1 MLEKYVSF
9 FGAQSFIILDHLST
23 ARCSSARCNESNAWF
38 DPFLRY
44 DWVENRALDA
54 ALNVLSCL
62 CKLWVGVHTLDI
74 RRIGRALSKLVFALW
89 KSRCSIDGS
98 LLRGPCFWFL
108 DVEEFYQFQV
118 LIVFVESVW
127 QTLGIVEASLLRLIS
142 PGKQLVLH
150 HLILV
155 G

>member
-1 MLEKYVSF
+1 MLEKYVPF
-9 FGAQSFIILDHLST
+9 FGAQSLIILDHLSM
-23 ARCSSARCNESNAWF
+23 ARCSSALCNESNAWF

-44 DWVENRALDA
+44 DWIENGALDA

-62 CKLWVGVHTLDI
+62 CKLWIGVHILDI
-74 RRIGRALSKLVFALW
+74 RRISCALSRLVFALR
-89 KSRCSIDGS
+89 KNRCLISGS
-98 LLRGPCFWFL
+98 LLRGPSFWFL
-108 DVEEFYQFQV
+108 DVEEFHQFQV
-118 LIVFVESVW
+118 LLVFVESVW
-127 QTLGIVEASLLRLIS
+127 QTVGIAEASPFRLIS